1 MCFLLIGV
9 RLLIVTRDYIA
20 ELHLDGCCLNM
31 DMDLLYS
38 VLKSTKQ
45 CLTKLVFVHLCLTYW
60 RVQPLLKYC
69 VDMKLS
75 LTCPVERKNGP
86 VLRIPAPTYMGR
98 VWYGQLRVVPLRRGR
113 AQGFAG
119 CQKSSQPSPGPLPAN
134 LRCHLSRLGCAL
146 GAAATWFQSPEPW
159 SKGWSAC
166 GANAKALTITDK
178 VIASCYIYVKY
189 IFITISYTYIYI

>member
-1 MCFLLIGV
+1 MPNKVGLCSSVFNVLEGPA
-9 RLLIVTRDYIA
+9 IVEVLCGHETVLNLSRRTK
-20 ELHLDGCCLNM
+20 ERSCPQNPGPNLHG
-31 DMDLLYS
+31 
-38 VLKSTKQ
+38 KG
-45 CLTKLVFVHLCLTYW
+45 LVW
-60 RVQPLLKYC
+60 P
-69 VDMKLS
+69 
-75 LTCPVERKNGP
+75 
-86 VLRIPAPTYMGR
+86 
-98 VWYGQLRVVPLRRGR
+98 LRVVPLRRGR

-189 IFITISYTYIYI
+189 IFITISYTYIYIYLEERSLRLL